1 MKMRSK
7 VFQKLAEVK
16 DLLRQRCKIK
26 NEDFDKLISR
36 IGNWYYRKDFP
47 LTNQEQKVLE
57 VLLSHKYNPH
67 TVYRWSL
74 IVKVPEEIK
83 SKLRLG
89 LIGQK
94 KASRQKQYF
103 KNLYSSDEQNIHR
116 AVIDLVER
124 YIVR

>member
-1 MKMRSK
+1 MQKTI
-7 VFQKLAEVK
+7 FQKLGEVK
-16 DLLRQRCKIK
+16 ELLRQKCRLKD
-26 NEDFDKLISR
+26 EDFEKVFSR
-36 IGNWYYRKDFP
+36 IGNWYYRKDFE
-47 LTNQEQKVLE
+47 LSSQEQKIIE
-57 VLLSHKYNPH
+57 VLIANKINPH

-94 KASRQKQYF
+94 RASRHKQYF
-103 KNLYSSDEQNIHR
+103 RNLYSSDEQNIHR